1 MFIDKGMTC
10 LQSYGTA
17 DLGTIA
23 LPESGR
29 RRAQI
34 ADEVLMRGDARS
46 DRLIRCPKAMP
57 GEGRSRIFNCV
68 IP

>member
-23 LPESGR
+23 YESE
-29 RRAQI
+29 A
-34 ADEVLMRGDARS
+34 L
-46 DRLIRCPKAMP
+46 KA
-57 GEGRSRIFNCV
+57 
-68 IP
+68 

>member
-23 LPESGR
+23 YE
-29 RRAQI
+29 I
-34 ADEVLMRGDARS
+34 AR
-46 DRLIRCPKAMP
+46 
-57 GEGRSRIFNCV
+57 RSRA
-68 IP
+68 